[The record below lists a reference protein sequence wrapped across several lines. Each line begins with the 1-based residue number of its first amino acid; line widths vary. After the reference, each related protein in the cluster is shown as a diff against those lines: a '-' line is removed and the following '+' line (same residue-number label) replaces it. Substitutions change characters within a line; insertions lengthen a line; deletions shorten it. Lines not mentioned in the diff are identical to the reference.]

1 MDLIG
6 EIVEHDVEAPVAP
19 TKIEVSGFPQR
30 SMFKD
35 RKKKGSRFMQKR
47 NQPQPVKPEEEE
59 LTEAEKIHRENMEKI
74 SQLTE
79 AEIDQERQELLN
91 GLDPKLIQSLLKRT
105 EDRVKKEA
113 CCDGDVHD
121 HAEGYHGWIGGT
133 KDEDIS
139 RLDAEDVDRA
149 LGIQKMSIDDK
160 PPAKPILTNNNSR
173 ESLPRSL
180 KSVRFSDVATVKYEE
195 PAEEQAN
202 DEGWEDVEDI
212 KDDEDEELDEEKAEI
227 EYNEEDEI
235 AHEDY
240 QIVKDD
246 EDDVKVHFPKP
257 KSKSN
262 DDLDLNDPD
271 FFDKLHE
278 KYYPDLPKENQK
290 LSWMTDPMPQQV
302 STTYDCISDMRFDF
316 QGNLVELN
324 ESGSQEKE
332 IPTYKGL
339 HHHSENPHLAGYTLA
354 ELGRLSRSVVAP
366 QRCFSIQMLGRI
378 LHKLGLHKYNILPM
392 SEKGGEE
399 DEGFYELSQELID
412 NFENMMWDL
421 IEELRIIES
430 IEEAADEQKTRN
442 LSVRNYALEAL
453 WLWKQGG
460 GRKSMDTDEEYITKA
475 VQN

>member
-6 EIVEHDVEAPVAP
+6 DIVEHDVGMPEAPQR
-19 TKIEVSGFPQR
+19 IEVSGFPKR

-35 RKKKGSRFMQKR
+35 KKKQPSRFKQKR
-47 NQPQPVKPEEEE
+47 NQPQPVKED
-59 LTEAEKIHRENMEKI
+59 LLQLSEAEKIHRENMQKI

-79 AEIDQERQELLN
+79 EEIDQERQELLN

-113 CCDGDVHD
+113 CCDSEVHD
-121 HAEGYHGWIGGT
+121 HAEGYDGWIGGT
-133 KDEDIS
+133 KDTDIS
-139 RLDAEDVDRA
+139 RLDAADVDRV
-149 LGIQKMSIDDK
+149 LGIQKLNIDES
-160 PPAKPILTNNNSR
+160 PPAKPILTNNGSR
-173 ESLPRSL
+173 ESLSRSL
-180 KSVRFSDVATVKYEE
+180 KSVRFSDVALVKYEDQE
-195 PAEEQAN
+195 AEGAN
-202 DEGWEDVEDI
+202 SEGWEDVEDV
-212 KDDEDEELDEEKAEI
+212 KDEHEQQEDEQVSEDE
-227 EYNEEDEI
+227 NEI

-240 QIVKDD
+240 QIVKDEESD
-246 EDDVKVHFPKP
+246 EEVKVHFPKP

-278 KYYPDLPKENQK
+278 KYYPDLPKETQK
-290 LSWMTDPMPQQV
+290 LSWMTEPMPTQL
-302 STTYDCISDMRFDF
+302 STTYDSISDMRFDF

-324 ESGSQEKE
+324 ESKDQDKD

-339 HHHSENPHLAGYTLA
+339 HHHSDNPHLAGYTLA

-392 SEKGGEE
+392 SEKEGED
-399 DEGFYELSQELID
+399 DEGFKEMSQEIVD
-412 NFENMMWDL
+412 NFETMMWDL

-430 IEEAADEQKTRN
+430 IEEAADELKTRN

-460 GRKSMDTDEEYITKA
+460 GRKAKDTEEEYITKA